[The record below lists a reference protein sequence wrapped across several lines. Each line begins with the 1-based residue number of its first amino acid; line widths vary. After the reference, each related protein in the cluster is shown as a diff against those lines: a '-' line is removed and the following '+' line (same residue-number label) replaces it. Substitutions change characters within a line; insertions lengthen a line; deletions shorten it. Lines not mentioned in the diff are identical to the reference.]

1 MLKND
6 NGNYGNYGNNLNKR
20 VYVDGVFD
28 LFHLGHVNF
37 LKQAKS
43 LGTELLIGVVTDT
56 DAASYKRKPIIPYE
70 FRRQMIKEFAIACDV
85 IPATLYL
92 TKEFIDQHKI
102 DLVVHA
108 DDDEQAD
115 FFQVTRQLGIM
126 KYIPYT
132 SNISTTDIIE
142 WVKKSK

>member
-1 MLKND
+1 MLGKNSKFK
-6 NGNYGNYGNNLNKR
+6 KR
-20 VYVDGVFD
+20 IYVDGVFD
-28 LFHLGHVNF
+28 LFHLGHVKF

-43 LGTELLIGVVTDT
+43 LGTELLIGLVTDT
-56 DAASYKRKPIIPYE
+56 DAVSYKRKPVIPYE
-70 FRRQMIKEFAIACDV
+70 FRHQMIKEFNIACDV
-85 IPATLYL
+85 IQATLFL
-92 TKEFIDQHKI
+92 TKEFIDQHQI

-115 FFQVTRQLGIM
+115 FFQVPRQLGIM